1 MFIIGISSSSDLRL
15 HPQNIGA
22 RASAQWKI
30 ACTALSV
37 ARVALSSVACVQRG
51 GAPR

>member
-22 RASAQWKI
+22 RATAQWKI
-30 ACTALSV
+30 ARAALPV
-37 ARVALSSVACVQRG
+37 VRVALSNVACVQRG
-51 GAPR
+51 VVPR

>member
-22 RASAQWKI
+22 RATAQWKI
-30 ACTALSV
+30 ACAALLV
-37 ARVALSSVACVQRG
+37 VRVALSNVACVQRDG
-51 GAPR
+51 VPR